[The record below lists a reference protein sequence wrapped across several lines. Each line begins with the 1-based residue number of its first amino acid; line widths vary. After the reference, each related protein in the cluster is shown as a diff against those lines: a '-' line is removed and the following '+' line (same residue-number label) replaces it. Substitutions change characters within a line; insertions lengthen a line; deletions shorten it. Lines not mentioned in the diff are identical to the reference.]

1 MAGRV
6 ADPSAA
12 PPRRAQVHSIVDEVI
27 ANGYMVEAN
36 KANVLEP
43 IRVMRKA
50 MAGSGKG
57 GSDQ

>member
-1 MAGRV
+1 M
-6 ADPSAA
+6 
-12 PPRRAQVHSIVDEVI
+12 HSIVDEII

-36 KANVLEP
+36 KTNVMEP